1 MRLKPQLTGLTFAM
15 TGHIRS
21 LRPARAAIAA
31 VLAISSPTLFAQTVI
46 PPAQPVIADPPV
58 AQTQP
63 AASPAPV
70 FAPSQ
75 PVVQST
81 PSVEQRLDA
90 AITAS
95 QAEEAQAV
103 PAAAAVK
110 RNASRPAGRTIART
124 EPVAAPQ
131 RSEPLAQRE
140 APSPAPPA
148 PAPSAPL
155 AEAVAP
161 AAPAAPERQA
171 PPASS
176 EARTD
181 PALLLA
187 LGGGSLLMIGL
198 AAAALMRRRARRQEV
213 EHWDGEIIQ
222 PEPVQAARQ
231 PVPAMPLMTPSPAVA
246 PVLSEE
252 ERTLDAMVAAP
263 PSPENPFRTHAK
275 RRTRAKFL
283 LAQRQKQVQ
292 TPMVAES
299 VAPTESPRLAPT
311 ATQTVY
317 RFGSDRRREGVFK
330 PRTS

>member
-1 MRLKPQLTGLTFAM
+1 MRLNPQLTGLTVAM

-31 VLAISSPTLFAQTVI
+31 VLAISSPALFAQTVI
-46 PPAQPVIADPPV
+46 PPAQPVIPDPPV

-90 AITAS
+90 AITAA

-103 PAAAAVK
+103 PAAAPVK
-110 RNASRPAGRTIART
+110 RNAPRPAARTIART

-131 RSEPLAQRE
+131 RSEPLTQRE
-140 APSPAPPA
+140 APS

-222 PEPVQAARQ
+222 PEPVQAAQQ
-231 PVPAMPLMTPSPAVA
+231 PVPAMPLMTPSPAVT
-246 PVLSEE
+246 PVPSEE
-252 ERTLDAMVAAP
+252 ESTLDAMVAAP

-292 TPMVAES
+292 TPIVAES
-299 VAPTESPRLAPT
+299 VAPTESPRPARA

>member
-1 MRLKPQLTGLTFAM
+1 M

-103 PAAAAVK
+103 PAAPVK
-110 RNASRPAGRTIART
+110 RNASMPAGRTIART
-124 EPVAAPQ
+124 EPVSAPQ

-140 APSPAPPA
+140 APSPAPA
-148 PAPSAPL
+148 ASAPL

-161 AAPAAPERQA
+161 AAPAVPERQA

-181 PALLLA
+181 PALLWA

-198 AAAALMRRRARRQEV
+198 AGAALMRRRARRQDV

-222 PEPVQAARQ
+222 PEPVQAAQR

-246 PVLSEE
+246 PVPSGEE
-252 ERTLDAMVAAP
+252 STLEAMVAAP
-263 PSPENPFRTHAK
+263 PSAENPFRTHAK

-283 LAQRQKQVQ
+283 LGQRQKQGQ